1 MNLIKIIGAAII
13 IGLFLTYSLSG
24 QKNMTYLALGD
35 SYTIGEG
42 VPVYDNFPY
51 QTIKLL
57 RQKGIHINAPEIVA
71 KTGWTTDELITGIEN
86 SVLQKKYD
94 IVTLLIGVNNQY
106 RGRDVEE
113 YKKQYR
119 MLLDKAIQ
127 FAGGKK
133 SSVFVVSIPDWG
145 VTPFAEGKDRSKI
158 AAEID
163 QYNTAKEQITKEA
176 GVVFINIT
184 EGTRQAA
191 SDATLLAK
199 DKLHPS
205 GKEYKRW
212 AEKIVQL
219 YNKRN

>member
-1 MNLIKIIGAAII
+1 
-13 IGLFLTYSLSG
+13 
-24 QKNMTYLALGD
+24 
-35 SYTIGEG
+35 
-42 VPVYDNFPY
+42 
-51 QTIKLL
+51 L
-57 RQKGIHINAPEIVA
+57 R
-71 KTGWTTDELITGIEN
+71 
-86 SVLQKKYD
+86 
-94 IVTLLIGVNNQY
+94 
-106 RGRDVEE
+106 EE
-113 YKKQYR
+113 
-119 MLLDKAIQ
+119 
-127 FAGGKK
+127 KK

-145 VTPFAEGKDRSKI
+145 VTPFAEGKDRNKI

-191 SDATLLAK
+191 SDVTLLAK

-219 YNKRN
+219 YYKRN